1 MRLTVI
7 GTGYLGAVHAA
18 CMADIGHD
26 VLGVDTDSGKIAAL
40 AAGRAP
46 FFEPGLPEILIRNTR
61 AGRLRFT
68 TSLQEAADFA
78 DVHFVCVG
86 TPQRADS
93 LAADLRH
100 VEAVVDGLAP
110 LLTRDSLIVGKS
122 TVPVGTT
129 RTLTRRVTSQVR
141 PGVDAEVAWNP
152 EFLREGFA
160 VQDTLRPDRL
170 VVESPRP
177 TPTGRCAMSTHRCCG
192 PVSPTS
198 APIPPPRNW

>member
-68 TSLQEAADFA
+68 TSLQEAADYA

-93 LAADLRH
+93 
-100 VEAVVDGLAP
+100 
-110 LLTRDSLIVGKS
+110 
-122 TVPVGTT
+122 
-129 RTLTRRVTSQVR
+129 
-141 PGVDAEVAWNP
+141 
-152 EFLREGFA
+152 
-160 VQDTLRPDRL
+160 
-170 VVESPRP
+170 SPP
-177 TPTGRCAMSTHRCCG
+177 TCAMSRRSSTVWHRS
-192 PVSPTS
+192 SPATAS
-198 APIPPPRNW
+198 SSENRPCRWARPGRSPAG